1 MIFKILNIK
10 LYSIFHHNKYNN
22 KMNKINFSDKY
33 QLIVKPTQSGK
44 TFIVLSEI
52 KKIFI
57 QNKDN
62 NTRIINIL
70 FCDNSLLQTDQLK
83 SRIDDELPI
92 FTDNNG
98 EQSVILSSKSDIKN
112 YESLFTVIFDSD
124 CNNIITCA
132 NNARVENI
140 DKLIV
145 NRMKK
150 KDNIT
155 KFYLWID
162 ESDKTFSRIDKNN
175 LLKKWENYSNVVKIS
190 FITATPEEHF
200 KKQFEEINIFKLD
213 TVYNEELY
221 HSFKNSNFIFTK
233 KEDKLDNTFDNICNI
248 LTNYPH
254 NKGEVWFIP
263 GNVNVV
269 SHYEIKDYLIL
280 YGFNVFIINGTEKG
294 LYNENNQLV
303 ELFDCNNE
311 DNNLQELSK
320 IIGIIYEKY
329 NLKSKKVAIT
339 GNLCISRGIT
349 INSNKMLISHVIF
362 PQIKDEN
369 SAYQLAG
376 RICGN
381 YKKNDNFI
389 IPNVYIS
396 EKLKDQ
402 ICKMEE
408 LAIKIPQY
416 DKMSFDQ
423 YFTLKLDIIEVIV
436 IDTLRKYEDVIKY
449 YKTHLKNKLSGSGPN
464 KNRIFEESTEKIGFL
479 MSTIRDETK
488 VFTKKEVLDNKRW
501 GINQKNKW
509 RCHVCYEDINNP
521 ESILYLLIHIK
532 IDEINISKNDIEN
545 ISSENDSKN
554 ISNINNIKDIN
565 DNMSN
570 KKIVRP
576 KDCNIF
582 NSDTIIRHKKANFE
596 EFAIYSLKDKLLYR
610 CNVDGTILSKDESF
624 KTFNSFSVSNY
635 IAYSSGK
642 NSKNA
647 YKNLEYFNKSLN
659 KFISMKNVRDNE
671 FLN

>member
-1 MIFKILNIK
+1 M
-10 LYSIFHHNKYNN
+10 S
-22 KMNKINFSDKY
+22 KINFSNKY

-52 KKIFI
+52 KKIFL

-62 NTRIINIL
+62 NIRIINIL

-83 SRIDDELPI
+83 SRVDDEVPI
-92 FTDNNG
+92 FTDNDG
-98 EQSVILSSKSDIKN
+98 EQSVILSSKSDVKN
-112 YESLFTVIFDSD
+112 YDALFTVIFDSD

-140 DKLIV
+140 DKLIF

-150 KDNIT
+150 NDNIS

-162 ESDKTFSRIDKNN
+162 ESDKTFSTMDKNN
-175 LLKKWENYSNVVKIS
+175 LLKKWESYTNILKIS
-190 FITATPEEHF
+190 FITATPEKHF
-200 KKQFEEINIFKLD
+200 KKQFKEINIFKLD
-213 TVYNEELY
+213 TVYNEDTY
-221 HSFKNSNFIFTK
+221 HCFKDSNFIFIE
-233 KEDKLDNTFDNICNI
+233 KENKIDNTFDNICNLI
-248 LTNYPH
+248 NDYPP
-254 NKGEVWFIP
+254 NDGQVWFIP
-263 GNVNVV
+263 GNISVE
-269 SHYEIKDYLIL
+269 SHYEIKDYLTL

-294 LYNENNQLV
+294 LYNENNQLI
-303 ELFDCNNE
+303 ELIDCNDE
-311 DNNLQELSK
+311 DDDLKELSK

-329 NLKSKKVAIT
+329 DLKSKKVAIT

-349 INSNKMLISHVIF
+349 INSNKMLISHAIF
-362 PQIKDEN
+362 PQIIKDEN

-389 IPNVYIS
+389 IPTVYIS
-396 EKLKDQ
+396 EKLKDK

-416 DKMSFDQ
+416 DKISFDQ
-423 YFTLKLDIIEVIV
+423 YFTLKLNLIEVIV
-436 IDTLRKYEDVIKY
+436 IDNLHSYEDVINY

-464 KNRIFEESTEKIGFL
+464 KNRIFEECTEKVGFL
-479 MSTIRDETK
+479 KSTIRDETK

-521 ESILYLLIHIK
+521 ESIIYLLIHIK
-532 IDEINISKNDIEN
+532 IDEGNTHEN
-545 ISSENDSKN
+545 IIPKNNSEHISVLNP
-554 ISNINNIKDIN
+554 ILSNIHITTPN
-565 DNMSN
+565 
-570 KKIVRP
+570 KIVRP

-582 NSDTIIRHKKANFE
+582 NSDTIIRHKTCTFE

-610 CNVDGTILSKDESF
+610 CDVDGNILSKNDSF
-624 KTFNSFSVSNY
+624 KTFNAFTVSNDL
-635 IAYSSGK
+635 AYFSGK
-642 NSKNA
+642 KSKNA
-647 YKNLEYFNKSLN
+647 YKKLEYFNKSLN
-659 KFISMKNVRDNE
+659 KFISMKNVRTDN
-671 FLN
+671 FFN